1 MSTGAQIIQVYG
13 SIDCVYTV
21 YLYSILWSQH
31 GQGHSDGSV
40 AKGSSFSGT

>member
-31 GQGHSDGSV
+31 GQGHYGSV